1 MRICHVFWDHQSYTL
16 SDSNNGYSIENS
28 GGIPYSLKWDLGE
41 HIINNPQSYSYS
53 TIASG
58 SDCQRLRIWYRYVD
72 ARGWTWENDIDIAGK
87 FLGFKAEQNPNNPIF
102 YINFVNCRALYTNP
116 CQNQEFRQF
125 PLTTRSNP
133 VTYLRTETLNGLPIN
148 SFTLKIIDDN
158 QEYFYDIND
167 INSIQTI
174 HNNGENNIII
184 EGHSFPIND
193 VDSAR
198 KECDNECPPNTHA
211 CTCGNRT
218 CCYELRNDIY
228 YSVKS
233 FFNN

>member
-1 MRICHVFWDHQSYTL
+1 MARVCRVFWDNRSYTL
-16 SDSNNGYSIENS
+16 SNPNNGYSIDNS

-58 SDCQRLRIWYRYVD
+58 SDCQLLRIWYSYID
-72 ARGWTWENDIDIAGK
+72 ASRRVRDNNIVIRGK
-87 FLGFKAEQNPNNPIF
+87 FLGFSAIQNPTNSAF
-102 YINFVNCRALYTNP
+102 YFPLVNCRGLSTNP

-125 PLTTRSNP
+125 SLITRSNP
-133 VTYLRTETLNGLPIN
+133 VTYLRTETLNGSPIN

-184 EGHSFPIND
+184 EGYPFPIND
-193 VDSAR
+193 VDSAHKR
-198 KECDNECPPNTHA
+198 CNDQCPQGTIQ
-211 CTCGNRT
+211 CECGNKL
-218 CCYELRNDIY
+218 CCYKAVSYGYLLERTINL
-228 YSVKS
+228 
-233 FFNN
+233 